1 MADPLGLIGGPSP
14 IDRNPAPVRRPDAA
28 GDDGPDFKSAL
39 VDQIARVNELQQ
51 NAEAAAQDLI
61 AGRRDDLENVMS
73 ATQQADTAFRLL
85 LQVRNR
91 VMEAYE
97 EVKQIRV

>member
-1 MADPLGLIGGPSP
+1 MADPLGLLGGPSP
-14 IDRNPAPVRRPDAA
+14 IDRNPAQVRRPDAP
-28 GDDGPDFKSAL
+28 GDAGPDFKNAL